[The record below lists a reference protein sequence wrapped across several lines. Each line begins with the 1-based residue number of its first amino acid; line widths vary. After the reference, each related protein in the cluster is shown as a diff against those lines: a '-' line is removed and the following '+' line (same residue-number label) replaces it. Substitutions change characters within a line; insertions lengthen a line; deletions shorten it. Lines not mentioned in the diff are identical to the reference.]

1 MMSSEV
7 KSKLTFDTFYSV
19 NVIVDKKIEPSIKK
33 YDEDKQIYFQ
43 KAMKLT
49 E

>member
-1 MMSSEV
+1 MMSLEV
-7 KSKLTFDTFYSV
+7 KSKLTFDTFYSA
-19 NVIVDKKIEPSIKK
+19 NVIVDKKIEPRIKK
-33 YDEDKQIYFQ
+33 QDEDKQKYFQ